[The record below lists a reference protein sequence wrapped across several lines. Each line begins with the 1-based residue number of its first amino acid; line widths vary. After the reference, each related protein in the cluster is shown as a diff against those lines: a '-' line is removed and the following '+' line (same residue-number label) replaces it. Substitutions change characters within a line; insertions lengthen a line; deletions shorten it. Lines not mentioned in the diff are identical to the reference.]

1 LFPRE
6 FRRHALSRL
15 DTRGGRFD
23 LLVIGGGVTGAGI
36 LMDAALR
43 GLRVLLIEKDDIASG
58 TSSRSSKLIHGGLR
72 YLKQMQFGVTRLAC
86 HERDR
91 MLALNPDL
99 VRPIQF
105 LYPARE
111 DDRIPGWTVDLG
123 LWMYDRLTDRPER
136 HAHLEASDV
145 KRLAPSL
152 DVAHLERALA
162 YTDAVAD
169 DAALTLAI
177 AATGFAHGGLVLP
190 RAEALEPIRNLDGRI
205 DGVVLADSE
214 TGESHRVRA
223 HVVVNATGVWVDSL
237 RDRFGIAGRRVRPS
251 RGAHIVL
258 AGKKLLLEAAVAVP
272 SPEDARPVFLI
283 PHPEGV
289 LVGTTDIYHEGSL
302 DDPRPTK
309 EEVSYLLSAV
319 RAHFPAAS
327 IAEADIAGAFAG
339 LRPILDTHAES
350 PSEATREEELWEEE
364 GLLSVAGGKLTTWRP
379 TAEDVVDR
387 ALSLLPEE
395 RRGLASPCPTAGTP
409 LAGSA
414 PVDLARRLVE
424 SHGISE
430 AIAAGMARRLRAAA
444 FLCPLLAQSPRE
456 LRPLLPG
463 TDVTAAEIRTHLRF
477 GAVVRLEDLLL
488 RRVRLGMWS
497 PDLARDL
504 APRLGS
510 IARKELGWDRRRW
523 GEELD
528 RFESSLEGWT
538 TTGVR

>member
-1 LFPRE
+1 MFPRE
-6 FRRHALSRL
+6 FRLHALSRL
-15 DTRGGRFD
+15 DAPFD

-43 GLRVLLIEKDDIASG
+43 GLRVLLIERDDIASG

-123 LWMYDRLTDRPER
+123 LWMYDRLTDRPQR
-136 HAHLEASDV
+136 HTHLEPSDV

-152 DVAHLERALA
+152 DVTRLERALV

-190 RAEALEPIRNLDGRI
+190 RAEALEPIRSLDGRI

-214 TGESHRVRA
+214 SGKSHRVRA
-223 HVVVNATGVWVDSL
+223 HVVVNATGVWVDTL

-258 AGKKLLLEAAVAVP
+258 TGRKLLLSAAVAVP
-272 SPEDARPVFLI
+272 SPQDARPVFLI

-309 EEVSYLLSAV
+309 AEVSYLLSAV
-319 RAHFPAAS
+319 TAHFPAAS

-339 LRPILDTHAES
+339 LRPILDTHAEN

-364 GLLSVAGGKLTTWRP
+364 GLLSVAGGKLTTWRA
-379 TAEDVVDR
+379 TAEEVVDR
-387 ALSLLPEE
+387 ACSLLPED
-395 RRGLASPCPTAGTP
+395 RAGLASPCPTSGTP

-414 PVDLARRLVE
+414 PADLARRLVE

-430 AIAAGMARRLRAAA
+430 SIAAGMARRLRAAA
-444 FLCPLLAQSPRE
+444 FFCPQLAGSPRE

-463 TDVTAAEIRTHLRF
+463 IDVTAAEIRAHLRF
-477 GAVVRLEDLLL
+477 GAVLRLEDLLL
-488 RRVRLGMWS
+488 RRVRVGMWS
-497 PDLARDL
+497 PDLAREL

-510 IARKELGWDRRRW
+510 LLRKELGWGRRRW
-523 GEELD
+523 GEELEG
-528 RFESSLEGWT
+528 FESALEGWT
-538 TTGVR
+538 TAGVR